1 MTVAKWAARLNSR
14 HGARLPP
21 LILVVDRARLA
32 APLAAAAR
40 LPAGSAV
47 LLRDYQAP
55 DRAALAAALARLC
68 RRRRLRLLIGGDA
81 RLAAAVRAA
90 GLHLPQALVA
100 RRRPGRILG
109 QTMGLTT
116 AAAHDARGLAAAARG
131 GADACLLSP
140 VFATASHPGAR
151 ALGPVRFARL
161 VRMARLPVYALGGVN
176 SRTARRL
183 AASGACGIAALGALA
198 APRRLL

>member
-1 MTVAKWAARLNSR
+1 MTVAKWAKRLNSR

-47 LLRDYQAP
+47 LLRDYEAA
-55 DRAALAAALARLC
+55 DRAVLAAALARLC
-68 RRRRLRLLIGGDA
+68 RRRRLLLLIGGDA
-81 RLAAAVRAA
+81 RLAAAVRVA
-90 GLHLPQALVA
+90 GLHLPQALAVRA
-100 RRRPGRILG
+100 HRRRPGPPK
-109 QTMGLTT
+109 GLTT

-161 VRMARLPVYALGGVN
+161 VRMARLPVYALGGID

-198 APRRLL
+198 APPRLL

>member
-1 MTVAKWAARLNSR
+1 MTVAKWARRLNSR

-32 APLAAAAR
+32 APLAAATR

-47 LLRDYQAP
+47 LLRDYEAG

-68 RRRRLRLLIGGDA
+68 RRRRLLLLIGGDA

-100 RRRPGRILG
+100 RRRPGSTMG
-109 QTMGLTT
+109 PTMGLTT

-161 VRMARLPVYALGGVN
+161 VRMARLPVYALGGVD

-183 AASGACGIAALGALA
+183 AGSGACGIAALGALA
-198 APRRLL
+198 APPRLL